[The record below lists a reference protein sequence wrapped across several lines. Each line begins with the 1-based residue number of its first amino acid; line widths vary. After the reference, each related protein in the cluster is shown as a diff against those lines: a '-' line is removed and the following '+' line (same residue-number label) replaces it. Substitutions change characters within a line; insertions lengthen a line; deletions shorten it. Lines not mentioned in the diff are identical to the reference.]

1 MLSQLEREPVEIT
14 FPPEAKAVVDVT
26 KPPYEC
32 DPSGRVDCTDAL
44 IRALDDIVRPWRD
57 ALREQAAFYE
67 ENPFEYTGVFEA
79 RKPPGLIFHPVS
91 PPARILYLP
100 AGTYLVSDT
109 ICYSFLDVQNAN
121 TFELPQLI
129 QFRGQG
135 EHLST
140 IKLSDGNQLFD
151 AGSHRA
157 VIEIMGGIRT
167 NAAFHNSVEDLT
179 IDVGSGNPGA
189 IGLDFF
195 SDNTGAVRRV
205 TIRSSD
211 PERRGSC
218 GLTIRHLD
226 SSCALFQDVTVE
238 GFDYGIHIGY
248 PYVNTTIE
256 HATVRNQLVSGVL
269 VDRHNVA
276 LRGLVSENEVPALTV
291 TGSQAMV
298 AFVDGVLSGGAASN
312 PAVDLRDGHLFVR
325 NVECEGYE
333 CALRQRGS
341 VQIAG
346 PRIEE
351 YVHGGVN
358 VLFPGERRSSLNL
371 PIEETPRVRWETDH
385 SKWACV
391 NDYGAAGDGE
401 TDDTDAIRAAVASG
415 KPVVYF
421 QPGVYLIDGVIDLP
435 ATLDRLNFMKA
446 DLAAG
451 PKLRLMHG
459 AGAFRVAE
467 ESDRPI
473 VIEDLFAMEG
483 WRGGHALV
491 DHASTRTLVLSDIH
505 MHFCAAYRN
514 SVTGG
519 KVFIE
524 NVFAMNQFRPEIPP
538 FDFRG
543 QRVWARQLNPERNDP
558 QVRNDGGSLWVLGFK
573 TEHSGTAYLTTGG
586 GRTEVIGGAF
596 NMLRPKIGD
605 PQYGPASV
613 SPTIVNE
620 DSDVSVVASTTDHR
634 DEVSMR
640 THPMVEERRG
650 EYVRR
655 MHGDLFPKRDS
666 AMIVVPLY
674 VGRAGKPIEKSR

>member
-1 MLSQLEREPVEIT
+1 MTSRTAGRAPEIT
-14 FPPEAKAVVDVT
+14 FPADARAVVDVT
-26 KPPYEC
+26 KSPYNC
-32 DPSGRVDCTDAL
+32 DSSGRIDCTDAL
-44 IRALDDIVRPWRD
+44 VRALDDIVRPWRD
-57 ALREQAAFYE
+57 SLREQSTFYE
-67 ENPFEYTGVFEA
+67 QNPFEDTGIFEA
-79 RKPPGLIFHPVS
+79 RKPPGLIFHPLP
-91 PPARILYLP
+91 PPARILYFP

-109 ICYSFLDVQNAN
+109 IRYSFLDVQNAN
-121 TFELPQLI
+121 SFELPQLI

-140 IKLSDGNQLFD
+140 IKLTDGNELFNE
-151 AGSHRA
+151 GSHRA

-167 NAAFHNSVEDLT
+167 NAAFHNSVEDVT
-179 IDVGSGNPGA
+179 IDVGAGNPGA
-189 IGLDFF
+189 VGLDFF

-211 PERRGSC
+211 PDRRGSC
-218 GLTIRHLD
+218 GLAIRHLD

-238 GFDYGIHIGY
+238 GFDYGIHVGY

-256 HATVRNQLVSGVL
+256 HATVRNQRLSGVHI
-269 VDRHNVA
+269 DRHNVA
-276 LRGLVSENEVPALTV
+276 LRGLYSDNRVPALTV
-291 TGSQAMV
+291 TGSRAMV
-298 AFVDGVLSGGAASN
+298 AFIDGNLRGGGASA
-312 PAVDLRDGHLFVR
+312 PAVDLRDGHLFAR
-325 NVECEGYE
+325 NVDCEGYE
-333 CALRQRGS
+333 CALRHRGS
-341 VQIAG
+341 VQIPG
-346 PRIEE
+346 SRIDE

-371 PIEETPRVRWETDH
+371 PVEETPWVRFENDH
-385 SKWACV
+385 AKWACV
-391 NDYGAAGDGE
+391 NDYGAVGDGE
-401 TDDTDAIRAAVASG
+401 TDDTEAIRAAVGSG

-421 QPGVYLIDGVIDLP
+421 HPGVYLIDGVIDLP
-435 ATLDRLNFMKA
+435 ASLRRLTFMKC

-467 ESDRPI
+467 DSDEPV

-505 MHFCAAYRN
+505 MHFCSAYRN

-519 KVFIE
+519 KVFLE
-524 NVFAMNQFRPEIPP
+524 NVFAMNQFRPEVPP

-543 QRVWARQLNPERNDP
+543 QRVWARQINPERNDP

-573 TEHSGTAYLTTGG
+573 TEHSGTAYLTTNG
-586 GRTEVIGGAF
+586 GRTEIIGGAF

-605 PQYGPASV
+605 PQHGANSV
-613 SPTIVNE
+613 SPTIVN
-620 DSDVSVVASTTDHR
+620 DNSDVSVVASTTDHR

-640 THPMVEERRG
+640 THPVVEERRG
-650 EYVRR
+650 SYTRR
-655 MHGDLFPKRDS
+655 MAGDLFPKRDA
-666 AMIVVPLY
+666 AMIVLPLY
-674 VGRAGKPIEKSR
+674 VGRGRRTPEERP